1 MTEKKKLDKKG
12 KPTPKNPQKRNLF
25 RRISNC
31 YFSEGKKRYWR
42 KKMIERSEKLKN
54 LKNNS

>member
-1 MTEKKKLDKKG
+1 MTEEKKLDKKG

-42 KKMIERSEKLKN
+42 KKMIERSEKLK
-54 LKNNS
+54 K